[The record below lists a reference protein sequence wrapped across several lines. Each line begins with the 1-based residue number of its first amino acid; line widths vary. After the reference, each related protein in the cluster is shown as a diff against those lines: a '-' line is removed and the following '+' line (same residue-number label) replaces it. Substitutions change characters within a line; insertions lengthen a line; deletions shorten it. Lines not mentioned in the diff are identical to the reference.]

1 MPAEPRSRA
10 PRIRPALPVIPVGN
24 RGEMGVLLA
33 KHGRLLREYARR
45 YLGDACT
52 EDELEDTVERTV
64 NALLDNDACSH
75 AHGLR
80 SATHQLWRECQ
91 RTIHD
96 RKNAQDVPVDS
107 RVGPIDAE
115 ARRILEKLGP
125 RSREAILRAAAQWTP
140 AQQADADHTS
150 VGTINIRLHRA
161 RRRFL
166 ELKAQMN
173 AEMGSS
179 AGALLLLGKRIRMEG
194 KRALANAQRH
204 CVSWSNAVCIEP
216 VSQVA
221 AIAVLAVAGSTPLSA
236 VPVLV
241 DAQQVVS
248 GATSSWSPPA
258 MASTPTD
265 ARMAA
270 SEDVGHSG
278 PSVVLPATIAPTDNA
293 GGLTTALG
301 KVLPGDATP
310 EDTQLMTAAAAT
322 NYASTH
328 LIVAL
333 GIGNACNCPILFQ
346 SPDGGATWQASPAS
360 APAGAEQVALPPNY
374 PADPRIFIGT
384 NVTAAATAFVIPH
397 FGAAATPLPGP
408 AGHLALSARFDHG
421 DNRVFIAGQGAVVS
435 VSVDAPTA
443 TPSPILAY
451 PQWLVST
458 ADVETPSAADGAD
471 VVVLAPQGTL
481 IVGDPA
487 AGKTAS
493 TSVFACYQATSCVRR
508 GAVSDPAVG
517 LSVSPSNL
525 MAAVWSTA
533 NVSVSHDG
541 GTTFTPRPVSG
552 GGVIRSIAVGSDRVW
567 AITASLTGATAVRWL
582 PSDAGTWYD
591 ATSAADGLSRSLRV
605 IAIPGGPILDF
616 LVGRGLRCTADGGIT
631 WASRCP

>member
-1 MPAEPRSRA
+1 MAAEPRSRA
-10 PRIRPALPVIPVGN
+10 PRIRPALPVIPVSN

-45 YLGDACT
+45 YLGDECT
-52 EDELEDTVERTV
+52 EDELEDTLERTV
-64 NALLDNDACSH
+64 NALLDNEPCSY

-80 SATHQLWRECQ
+80 AALQQLWRECQ

-96 RKNAQDVPVDS
+96 RQNAQDVPVDS

-179 AGALLLLGKRIRMEG
+179 AGAILLMGKKLRIQG

-204 CVSWSNAVCIEP
+204 CVAWSNAVCIEP

-221 AIAVLAVAGSTPLSA
+221 AVVVLAVAGSTPLNA
-236 VPVLV
+236 LPVVADAHYV
-241 DAQQVVS
+241 DR
-248 GATSSWSPPA
+248 GTTRSWSPPA
-258 MASTPTD
+258 VTSAATD
-265 ARMAA
+265 ARIA
-270 SEDVGHSG
+270 SADDVGHSG
-278 PSVVLPATIAPTDNA
+278 SSVVAPATAAPTDTA
-293 GGLTTALG
+293 AGLTTALG
-301 KVLPGDATP
+301 KVLPGNATP

-333 GIGNACNCPILFQ
+333 GIGNTCNCPILFQ
-346 SPDGGATWQASPAS
+346 SPDGGATWLASRAS
-360 APAGAEQVALPPNY
+360 APAGAEQLALPPNY
-374 PADPRIFIGT
+374 PADPRIFVGT
-384 NVTAAATAFVIPH
+384 NVTAAATTFVIPQ

-408 AGHLALSARFDHG
+408 AGHLALSARFGHG
-421 DNRVFIAGQGAVVS
+421 DNRVFIAGQGTVVS
-435 VSVDAPTA
+435 VAVDAPAA
-443 TPSPILAY
+443 TPTPILAY
-451 PQWLVST
+451 PQWLVSP

-471 VVVLAPQGTL
+471 VVALAPQGTL

-487 AGKTAS
+487 AGKSAS
-493 TSVFACYQATSCVRR
+493 TSIFACYQATSCVRR

-517 LSVSPSNL
+517 LAVSPSNL
-525 MAAVWSTA
+525 TAAVWSTA
-533 NVSVSHDG
+533 SLSVSRDG

-552 GGVIRSIAVGSDRVW
+552 GDVVRSIAVGSDRVW
-567 AITASLTGATAVRWL
+567 AITASPTGATAVRWL
-582 PSDAGTWYD
+582 SSDAGTWYD

-616 LVGRGLRCTADGGIT
+616 LVGRGLRCTADGGLS